1 MKVKVFALLA
11 AAVFVLS
18 LAACGDQKAAKTE
31 GEKAPATTEQ
41 VATAQPAQEQAT
53 APAEVM
59 VSGTVDATGKIT
71 ADDGQA
77 YTIADTDIGKEVVK
91 LASKKV
97 ELKGTVTEAEGVKTI
112 TVIEYKEI
120 K

>member
-1 MKVKVFALLA
+1 MKVKVFALMA
-11 AAVFVLS
+11 AAAWVLS

-31 GEKAPATTEQ
+31 EKAPATTEQ
-41 VATAQPAQEQAT
+41 AATVQPAQEQA
-53 APAEVM
+53 AASAEVM
-59 VSGTVDATGKIT
+59 VSGTVDPAGKIT

-77 YTIADTDIGKEVVK
+77 YTIADTDMGKEVVK

-97 ELKGTVTEAEGVKTI
+97 EVKGTVTEVEGAKTV